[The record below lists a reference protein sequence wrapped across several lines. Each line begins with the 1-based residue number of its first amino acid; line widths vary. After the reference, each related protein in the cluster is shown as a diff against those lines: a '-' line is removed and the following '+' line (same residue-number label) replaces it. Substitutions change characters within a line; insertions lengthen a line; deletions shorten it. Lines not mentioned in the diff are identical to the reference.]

1 MYNFID
7 VKPKHTK
14 QVWTPLKKPPHPR
27 SVHILSDDALLVLAT
42 IREDHRKKLE
52 DQQRRCQMSKRGK
65 SYYTRIYAQSFKME
79 KVDGDQHNSPNH
91 TEVIPDRTGNQE
103 QPRRESLFSGDSSG
117 NTQKYPTLAISLR
130 AEEVEE
136 SLISD
141 KNPKDAIKGHS
152 TCRSNINNEEVPGEG
167 SLGQEQPHME
177 FQNFWIG
184 SGNKRKAPS
193 TMAMKAVS
201 SENRSQLAIQ
211 FQHQNQYDIKDHHC
225 EMKVIDNYR
234 KLMQEKCS
242 NNDACEPTIR
252 NDHLLAKPSADPRLL
267 PLSQSM
273 IGNVVQGSRV
283 SNKARCKVS
292 RAQTG
297 EDVTAVKNS
306 QHTLPSLQNVIQ
318 GTSKE
323 AGTSLVPPTLPSSR
337 SLPSS
342 EDVEQLD
349 GCVTSSPFKT
359 EPLLQHTA
367 AFPSEKT
374 CTLSFSHGST
384 NSSKSYHPIH
394 AVRSLTSPEDVERRG
409 NHRSVGGRKT
419 HPGVIKTTASPCN
432 LYSEDKIC
440 SAPSQLEKHEYE
452 GLKITSTKLSA
463 LDMNILPTHVDI
475 NDSKHQHY
483 RASKSAIKRENACM
497 RSQSISEIA
506 KAAKRKVVPAFHPKT
521 TGSREKLK
529 KMPDALVQMSI
540 DQVMGSSS
548 LREASIPARII
559 TSMLP
564 LELTELHETLSQ
576 SDEILMMLTYTDGST
591 QLREP
596 NETKKSASATTHMD
610 GAAKSVLVAVQQK
623 TAQKEY
629 VFVSFPLSGPGKE
642 NKSEETRK
650 VLIDILQSKSRT
662 ICFDAQELMH
672 AIIINYRL
680 DPQLGCNKWMI
691 MDPKIAC
698 WLLDPDN
705 PPVTF
710 SEILKTFVAGKFHLS
725 SNNHLMDLKLL
736 GPVMEHL
743 TNNLRRKNL
752 WELFINLEVPLI
764 PILAGMEVQGIQV
777 DQKKLISYSNILK
790 DELKAV
796 ERQCYKEAGH
806 PFQITSHIQ
815 LRQVLFDELKLD
827 KLCPGQKLQRTNV
840 QNLKSTSEA
849 VLHKLKSLHP
859 LPELVLNH
867 RQLVKL
873 KSTYIDG
880 LSDYVSGG
888 YVHTSWEQ
896 TSAASG
902 RLQSANP
909 NIQNI
914 PKQPFKLHK
923 VTDGSVADGPTLW
936 MREPFYPQDGWSFIA
951 ADFQSIELRI
961 LAHLSQDPVLLKVFN
976 DAGSTDIFVQL
987 TCEWLGVS
995 PDDVK
1000 TTDRERTK
1008 RIVYS
1013 VVYGVGAERLAETL
1027 NDTKEN
1033 AKAFTKS
1040 FLGKFKGVNS
1050 FAQRCISECQRH
1062 GHVRT
1067 IFHRHRLIS
1076 NINSLKFHARSHAE
1090 RQAVNFVIQGSA
1102 ADICKLA
1109 MINIMKV
1116 LSERNSIRARLLVQI
1131 HDELLFEVHDED
1143 IDEVKGI
1150 LKSVMEA
1157 APTLG
1162 DSTCRLKV
1170 PLPVSLSI
1178 GKNWGHLKQV

>member
-1 MYNFID
+1 
-7 VKPKHTK
+7 
-14 QVWTPLKKPPHPR
+14 
-27 SVHILSDDALLVLAT
+27 
-42 IREDHRKKLE
+42 
-52 DQQRRCQMSKRGK
+52 
-65 SYYTRIYAQSFKME
+65 
-79 KVDGDQHNSPNH
+79 
-91 TEVIPDRTGNQE
+91 
-103 QPRRESLFSGDSSG
+103 
-117 NTQKYPTLAISLR
+117 
-130 AEEVEE
+130 
-136 SLISD
+136 
-141 KNPKDAIKGHS
+141 
-152 TCRSNINNEEVPGEG
+152 
-167 SLGQEQPHME
+167 
-177 FQNFWIG
+177 
-184 SGNKRKAPS
+184 
-193 TMAMKAVS
+193 
-201 SENRSQLAIQ
+201 
-211 FQHQNQYDIKDHHC
+211 
-225 EMKVIDNYR
+225 
-234 KLMQEKCS
+234 
-242 NNDACEPTIR
+242 
-252 NDHLLAKPSADPRLL
+252 
-267 PLSQSM
+267 
-273 IGNVVQGSRV
+273 
-283 SNKARCKVS
+283 
-292 RAQTG
+292 
-297 EDVTAVKNS
+297 
-306 QHTLPSLQNVIQ
+306 
-318 GTSKE
+318 
-323 AGTSLVPPTLPSSR
+323 
-337 SLPSS
+337 
-342 EDVEQLD
+342 
-349 GCVTSSPFKT
+349 
-359 EPLLQHTA
+359 
-367 AFPSEKT
+367 
-374 CTLSFSHGST
+374 
-384 NSSKSYHPIH
+384 
-394 AVRSLTSPEDVERRG
+394 
-409 NHRSVGGRKT
+409 
-419 HPGVIKTTASPCN
+419 
-432 LYSEDKIC
+432 
-440 SAPSQLEKHEYE
+440 
-452 GLKITSTKLSA
+452 
-463 LDMNILPTHVDI
+463 
-475 NDSKHQHY
+475 
-483 RASKSAIKRENACM
+483 
-497 RSQSISEIA
+497 
-506 KAAKRKVVPAFHPKT
+506 
-521 TGSREKLK
+521 
-529 KMPDALVQMSI
+529 
-540 DQVMGSSS
+540 
-548 LREASIPARII
+548 
-559 TSMLP
+559 
-564 LELTELHETLSQ
+564 
-576 SDEILMMLTYTDGST
+576 
-591 QLREP
+591 
-596 NETKKSASATTHMD
+596 
-610 GAAKSVLVAVQQK
+610 
-623 TAQKEY
+623 
-629 VFVSFPLSGPGKE
+629 
-642 NKSEETRK
+642 
-650 VLIDILQSKSRT
+650 
-662 ICFDAQELMH
+662 
-672 AIIINYRL
+672 
-680 DPQLGCNKWMI
+680 

-743 TNNLRRKNL
+743 TDSLQRKNL
-752 WELFINLEVPLI
+752 WELFVKLEVPLI

-790 DELKAV
+790 DELRAV

-827 KLCPGQKLQRTNV
+827 ELCPGQKLQRTNV

-923 VTDGSVADGPTLW
+923 GTDGSVADGPTLW
-936 MREPFYPQDGWSFIA
+936 MREPFYPQDGYSFIA

-987 TCEWLGVS
+987 TCEWLGLS

-1076 NINSLKFHARSHAE
+1076 NINSLNFHARSHAE

-1109 MINIMKV
+1109 MINVMKV

-1162 DSTCRLKV
+1162 DPTCRLKV

-1178 GKNWGHLKQV
+1178 GNNWGHLKQV